1 MQKNTKE
8 IPSMEALLKAGA
20 HFGYS
25 RTRRH
30 PSIKKSLLG
39 SKNHADIIDLDKT
52 SEMLETACDFV
63 RELGKQGKQ
72 IIFVGSKPEAR
83 DIVKE
88 AAQSIDMPF
97 VTERWIGGTLTNLP
111 EIRKRV
117 ERLLQIND
125 EKEKGT
131 IARYTKKE
139 RLIIDLEL
147 GRLNRY
153 FFGLISLKNMPGA
166 MFVIDSKKEAIAIVE
181 AKNVNVPVIS
191 VSNSDC
197 DVSVVTYPIVGNDA
211 STSSIKLFVESIVN
225 AYQEGVSMREEV
237 AK

>member
-8 IPSMEALLKAGA
+8 IPNMEAMLKAGA

-30 PSIKKSLLG
+30 PSVKKSLLG
-39 SKNHADIIDLDKT
+39 SKNHSDVIDLEKT
-52 SEMLETACDFV
+52 GEMLETACAFV

-97 VTERWIGGTLTNLP
+97 VTERWIGGTLTNLS

-117 ERLLQIND
+117 DRLLQIND

-166 MFVIDSKKEAIAIVE
+166 MFVVDSRKEAIAIAE
-181 AKNVNVPVIS
+181 ARVVKVPVVSI
-191 VSNSDC
+191 SNSDC
-197 DVSVVTYPIVGNDA
+197 DVSKITYPVVGNDA

-225 AYQEGVSMREEV
+225 AYQEGALLREV
-237 AK
+237 VK